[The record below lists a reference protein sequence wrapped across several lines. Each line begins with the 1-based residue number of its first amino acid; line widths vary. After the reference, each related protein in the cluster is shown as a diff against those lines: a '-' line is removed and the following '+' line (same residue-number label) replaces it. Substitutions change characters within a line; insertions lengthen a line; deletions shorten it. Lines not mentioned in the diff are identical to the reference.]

1 MASVVSIGRT
11 EAGYRARPVAVRHR
25 RVRDVT
31 VHHRVVLTHLGSGG
45 RRRLRR
51 RGGRLRGRLSRR
63 GRLGDCISRR
73 GSLGGAPRL
82 GDGLLRRLT
91 HRPVPG
97 VLRVFPGARLS
108 DVSPGGG
115 TARAMEGPGCIR
127 CLRPRL
133 ASVRGASVRVRV
145 QLARR
150 RVAGASRAFT
160 VWRRT
165 GGVTK
170 RSVSRAKDKRG
181 TNMAANIST
190 KNTKRTDCLPCQ
202 ETVPDVHGRA
212 KVERAKDAESDH
224 KGHFRGCP
232 SASNHGARA

>member
-1 MASVVSIGRT
+1 MAFVVSIGRT
-11 EAGYRARPVAVRHR
+11 EAGYRARPVAVRYR

-73 GSLGGAPRL
+73 GSLGGAPRV
-82 GDGLLRRLT
+82 GDGLFRRLT

-97 VLRVFPGARLS
+97 VLRGFPGARLS

-160 VWRRT
+160 VWRPT

-170 RSVSRAKDKRG
+170 RSVSVQKINEAQIWPR
-181 TNMAANIST
+181 ISPP
-190 KNTKRTDCLPCQ
+190 KNKKIRLFA
-202 ETVPDVHGRA
+202 H
-212 KVERAKDAESDH
+212 
-224 KGHFRGCP
+224 
-232 SASNHGARA
+232 

>member
-1 MASVVSIGRT
+1 MAFVVSIGRT

-31 VHHRVVLTHLGSGG
+31 VHRVVLTHLGSGG

-73 GSLGGAPRL
+73 GSLGGAPRV

-97 VLRVFPGARLS
+97 VLRGFPGARLS

-160 VWRRT
+160 VCRRT

-170 RSVSRAKDKRG
+170 RSVSVHKYKRG
-181 TNMAANIST
+181 TNMAANIQ
-190 KNTKRTDCLPCQ
+190 KIKKIKRTDCLPCQ
-202 ETVPDVHGRA
+202 ETVRDVHGRA
-212 KVERAKDAESDH
+212 KVERAI
-224 KGHFRGCP
+224 
-232 SASNHGARA
+232 

>member
-11 EAGYRARPVAVRHR
+11 EAGYRARPVAVGHR

-31 VHHRVVLTHLGSGG
+31 VHRVVLTHLGSGG

-97 VLRVFPGARLS
+97 VLRGFPGARLS

-170 RSVSRAKDKRG
+170 RSVSVQKINEARIWPR
-181 TNMAANIST
+181 ISQNK
-190 KNTKRTDCLPCQ
+190 KNKKNRLFALS
-202 ETVPDVHGRA
+202 RNYA
-212 KVERAKDAESDH
+212 
-224 KGHFRGCP
+224 
-232 SASNHGARA
+232 